1 MHELTL
7 LLGKVQ
13 RLLRWMYSDMQYT
26 EEDFLAARDVAE
38 QLDHEIDNTIKEV
51 DDKDD

>member
-1 MHELTL
+1 MQELAL
-7 LLGKVQ
+7 LLTRIQ

-38 QLDHEIDNTIKEV
+38 QLDHEIDHSIKEV